1 MRHSYPEF
9 CQLLMETCSK
19 GTTTS
24 IQKKQNPQNIFQED
38 QMTDLAKYE
47 PLWITKVIEIVEKIE
62 KEKSRFGNEEDKE
75 VVHP

>member
-1 MRHSYPEF
+1 
-9 CQLLMETCSK
+9 
-19 GTTTS
+19 
-24 IQKKQNPQNIFQED
+24 
-38 QMTDLAKYE
+38 MTDLAKYE